1 MFYLRQRSIYNGL
14 FSFLYKHIIQNAW
27 IYPLYKKKP
36 CVKILFYIFF
46 FCNFI
51 IYIFRFASAL
61 QKEMHDRPIFGKM
74 NLVFLLATC
83 ANSLVDSFPYKY
95 MLFLWSL
102 IWSNR
107 VWGSWYVIIW
117 LEITVHC
124 SAMDFR
130 RVAFSDWLEE
140 VIVWNFLFGQ
150 FLPIILQKFQS
161 LSNQSYKHISVH
173 MPSLNL
179 TLQLSFELKCHMFI
193 INVYY
198 TKSKHL
204 QSLHSLLKIFVG
216 F

>member
-14 FSFLYKHIIQNAW
+14 FSFIYKHIIQNAW

-46 FCNFI
+46 FCNFL

-61 QKEMHDRPIFGKM
+61 QKEMRDRPIFGKI

-130 RVAFSDWLEE
+130 RVAFSNWLEE
-140 VIVWNFLFGQ
+140 VIVWNLRKWLFLGSS
-150 FLPIILQKFQS
+150 FQ
-161 LSNQSYKHISVH
+161 
-173 MPSLNL
+173 
-179 TLQLSFELKCHMFI
+179 
-193 INVYY
+193 
-198 TKSKHL
+198 
-204 QSLHSLLKIFVG
+204 
-216 F
+216 

>member
-1 MFYLRQRSIYNGL
+1 M
-14 FSFLYKHIIQNAW
+14 KT
-27 IYPLYKKKP
+27 
-36 CVKILFYIFF
+36 LFYIFF

-61 QKEMHDRPIFGKM
+61 QKEMLDRPIFGKM

-83 ANSLVDSFPYKY
+83 ANSLVESFPYKY

-130 RVAFSDWLEE
+130 RVASSNWLEE
-140 VIVWNFLFGQ
+140 VIVWNFVFGQ

-161 LSNQSYKHISVH
+161 LSNQSYKYNSVH
-173 MPSLNL
+173 MPSLDL
-179 TLQLSFELKCHMFI
+179 TPQLSFELKCHMFI